1 MISLIRR
8 IVLAAVGLALCGAL
22 GAQPVGWKA
31 GFFGPPRSPT
41 KPIEWWAQEM
51 TARTGGQFKAELVYG
66 EALAK
71 ATEIPDSLRA
81 GAFEMGMICTSYYPA
96 KFPLFS
102 VFDLPFLAGDDM
114 TALARAQL
122 AVARHPAVVAEFKR
136 WNIEMLL
143 PLPLPQYQIMGQRP
157 LAKAEDFKGLRIRI
171 SGEMARPLEEFG
183 AVKSLVPAPEVYT
196 SLERGLVD
204 AVAFPSTYAFF
215 SYRVH
220 EVSKFFVDKI
230 SLGAQPCFYAVSAS
244 ALARLSPQQQK
255 LAAELREA
263 AIPRFA
269 EAYAADDQKNNEAF
283 RQKGVQKVDFPAAE
297 RARLVATAEKHWQA
311 WAEAM
316 DKRGLPGKEVLE
328 LARKHLSLPR

>member
-1 MISLIRR
+1 MNGLVRR
-8 IVLAAVGLALCGAL
+8 IFLAVFCFALSGQIA
-22 GAQPVGWKA
+22 AQPANWKA

-41 KPIEWWAQEM
+41 KPIEWWVQEM
-51 TARTGGQFKAELVYG
+51 TARTGGQFKADLVYG

-96 KFPLFS
+96 KFPLYS
-102 VFDLPFLAGDDM
+102 VLDLPFLAGDDM

-122 AVARHPAVVAEFKR
+122 AVSQHPAVMAEFKR
-136 WNIEMLL
+136 WNVEMLL
-143 PLPLPQYQIMGQRP
+143 PMPLPQYQIMGQKP

-171 SGEMARPLEEFG
+171 SGEMARPIEEFG

-220 EVSKFFVDKI
+220 EVAKFFVDKI
-230 SLGAQPCFYAVSAS
+230 SLGAQPCFYAVSS
-244 ALARLSPQQQK
+244 AAWARLSPQQQK
-255 LAAELREA
+255 LALELREA

-269 EAYAADDQKNNEAF
+269 EAYALDDAKNNEAF
-283 RQKGVQKVDFPAAE
+283 RQKGVQKSDFPAAE

-316 DKRGLPGKEVLE
+316 DKRGLPGKEILA
-328 LARKHLSLPR
+328 LARKHLSPAR